1 MMGCDDALEVD
12 EFVVV
17 GDCIDDMS
25 GCHWSNINKTENVK
39 RFLLDKF
46 VFSDTQNR

>member
-1 MMGCDDALEVD
+1 MGCDDALEVD

-25 GCHWSNINKTENVK
+25 VLSVEQHKQARKSK
-39 RFLLDKF
+39 
-46 VFSDTQNR
+46 QNSY

>member
-1 MMGCDDALEVD
+1 MGCDDALELE

-25 GCHWSNINKTENVK
+25 GLSVEQHK
-39 RFLLDKF
+39 
-46 VFSDTQNR
+46 

>member
-1 MMGCDDALEVD
+1 MGCDDPLEVE

-25 GCHWSNINKTENVK
+25 DLSVEQHKQ
-39 RFLLDKF
+39 D
-46 VFSDTQNR
+46 

>member
-1 MMGCDDALEVD
+1 MGCDYALEVE

-25 GCHWSNINKTENVK
+25 GLLVEHIRKTENLNK
-39 RFLLDKF
+39 ILIR
-46 VFSDTQNR
+46 

>member
-1 MMGCDDALEVD
+1 MGYDDALEVD

-25 GCHWSNINKTENVK
+25 GLSVEQHKQDRKSKLN
-39 RFLLDKF
+39 
-46 VFSDTQNR
+46 SY